1 MRKEFTYAFEVGD
14 FVYLNVQGGKPVTI
28 IDVSYSLLKGL
39 EYLTLDSY
47 GTREYYRD
55 NELSREKIIEL

>member
-1 MRKEFTYAFEVGD
+1 MRKEFTYEHEIGD
-14 FVYLNVQGGKPVTI
+14 FVYLNVQGGKHVTI